1 MIEKI
6 KKYKDDFK
14 HRISE
19 IGIGD
24 ELRQLRTDFLG
35 KKGLVTQVMKDM
47 RELSSEQKREVGQ
60 HINELKNWIENE
72 IQEKTDKLKGSSSEG
87 ADSTFDVTLP
97 GRKEARGSL
106 HPITQVMEELIAIF
120 ASLGFQVAEGPEVE
134 SEYYNFEALNIP
146 VIKFECS

>member
-97 GRKEARGSL
+97 G
-106 HPITQVMEELIAIF
+106 
-120 ASLGFQVAEGPEVE
+120 
-134 SEYYNFEALNIP
+134 
-146 VIKFECS
+146 